1 MESDGTDERSRVF
14 LRLRNLGRSTNCS
27 WWEREKKNSSLIDV
41 RSVPSRK
48 VELIRGSRPWK
59 SQLHTPE
66 RLFAGCGTKRD
77 PGKSWQKGPRHG
89 FAEQAGNRNKEVVKE
104 GWRSIF
110 WGASIA
116 RNARIIPSE
125 TAKTK
130 SWPGVRAKLMLAACH
145 DKGEREREREKEK
158 GEKKRV
164 L

>member
-1 MESDGTDERSRVF
+1 MESDERSRVF
-14 LRLRNLGRSTNCS
+14 LRLRNLGRSTNS
-27 WWEREKKNSSLIDV
+27 FVVGERKKKIPAPSTV

-145 DKGEREREREKEK
+145 DKGEREREKEK
-158 GEKKRV
+158 GGKKRV